1 VDRDAVLAAALGAA
15 ALAGCTRAADPPG
28 PTSSPTPSP
37 PPVDPDVAV
46 LTAWYAAECGIADR
60 YGKPTGPVLKALR
73 ANHLARADAV
83 LDHLRVRGVVA
94 PTPAARPP
102 LRGKT
107 ASLVSAFRDA
117 ERALAG
123 RYVLGLG
130 AIRDPKVAVLGAE
143 LAAGARQHAVLL
155 GLV

>member
-1 VDRDAVLAAALGAA
+1 MLAAALGAA
-15 ALAGCTRAADPPG
+15 VLAGCTRSSGRPE
-28 PTSSPTPSP
+28 PTASPTPSP
-37 PPVDPDVAV
+37 SPVDPDVAV
-46 LTAWYAAECGIADR
+46 LTAWYAAERGIADR
-60 YGKPTGPVLKALR
+60 YGTPTGPVLKALR

-94 PTPAARPP
+94 PTPVPRPA

-107 ASLVSAFRDA
+107 ASLVRAFRDA
-117 ERALAG
+117 EKALAS
-123 RYVLGLG
+123 RYVTGLG

-143 LAAGARQHAVLL
+143 LAAGARQHAVVL